1 MPSESPDDVR
11 EIIETIDT
19 ENPSQVALV
28 LSSEGVSQLEDE
40 EISNFIEEIDFENFT
55 EEENTQ
61 IMEVL
66 SVADDAV
73 KEIFEQ
79 EVNIFSDQ
87 AFNTYVPTG
96 SNINVQQRR
105 VLVAAGATIMSAA
118 APAVGGGRR
127 RK

>member
-19 ENPSQVALV
+19 ENSSQVALV
-28 LSSEGVSQLEDE
+28 LSSEGVSKLEDE

-55 EEENTQ
+55 EEENIQ

-118 APAVGGGRR
+118 APAAGGGRR

>member
-1 MPSESPDDVR
+1 MPSESADNVR

-19 ENPSQVALV
+19 ENPSQVAVV
-28 LSSEGVSQLEDE
+28 LSSEGVSKLEDE

-55 EEENTQ
+55 EEENIQ

-96 SNINVQQRR
+96 SAINVQQRR

-118 APAVGGGRR
+118 APAAGGGRR